1 MPHNEPRVATDAK
14 DAAKILRGYKKRIE
28 RLEEDQLTQEN
39 VQLYRQA
46 SDSVV
51 CNDTLSTSTG
61 SAGAFEWNTSSWG
74 FDEWEDN

>member
-1 MPHNEPRVATDAK
+1 MPHKKPRVGTEAA

-28 RLEEDQLTQEN
+28 QLEEDKLTQEN
-39 VQLYRQA
+39 VQLYRQT
-46 SDSVV
+46 SNSVV
-51 CNDTLSTSTG
+51 CNDTITITTG